1 LHRAVACSVR
11 PPRVTGNKIPIALK
25 KELMVMA
32 DEKNTER
39 LPRLGIFRN
48 WLSLAGILL
57 MASALFAFVLLT
69 LIDALAH
76 VSNPYIGILTYLV
89 APAFLFMG
97 MAITF
102 LGIIWQRR
110 KLRKA
115 GKIPGI
121 FPAFQ
126 VDLSRARDRKLL
138 GWFLVASTL
147 FLLTTAV
154 LSYHTYHYS
163 ESVQFCGQAC
173 HTVMKPELV
182 TYQHGP
188 HARVA
193 CVECHIGKGAEWFV
207 KAKISGTYQVY
218 AVAFDK
224 YPRPVPTPI
233 KNLRPAQETCEQCHW
248 PKKFVGNLDRTY
260 NYFLGEETNTPYS
273 IRLTMKVGGGDPTH
287 GPVGGIHWH
296 MNVGNKVQYIAA
308 KSEKG
313 AWLPDETRQ
322 SIPWVRVVDSQGV
335 VTEYRTKNFTNAI
348 KENEIRTMDCMD
360 CHNRPAHKY
369 KSPND
374 AVNLAISLG
383 QIDRTLPWIKTNAV
397 FALTR
402 NYTNETEATQ
412 KIATILDDRYRGDA
426 RIKPAIDV
434 VQQIYRDNFFPEMKA
449 QWDKYPDNIGHMI
462 WPGCFRCHDG
472 KHVTNDNKRSIKAS
486 DCNTCHTIL
495 AQGSGDELN
504 LLTPGGQ
511 KFKHPG
517 DEVDGACN
525 DCHTGGL

>member
-1 LHRAVACSVR
+1 
-11 PPRVTGNKIPIALK
+11 
-25 KELMVMA
+25 M
-32 DEKNTER
+32 NTEPKSER

-48 WLSLAGILL
+48 WLSLSGLVIMLG
-57 MASALFAFVLLT
+57 SLFAFALLS

-89 APAFLFMG
+89 APAFLFFG
-97 MAITF
+97 LALTG
-102 LGIIWQRR
+102 LGVVLRR
-110 KLRKA
+110 RRARKA
-115 GKIPGI
+115 GEIPGGM
-121 FPAFQ
+121 PSFQ
-126 VDLSRARDRKLL
+126 VDLARPRDRKLL
-138 GWFLVASTL
+138 GWFLLASTL
-147 FLLTTAV
+147 FLFVTAV
-154 LSYHTYHYS
+154 LSYHTYHFS

-182 TYQHGP
+182 TYGNGS
-188 HARVA
+188 HARVS
-193 CVECHIGKGAEWFV
+193 CVECHIGPGAEWFV

-218 AVAFDK
+218 AVAFNK
-224 YPRPVPTPI
+224 YPKPVPTPI

-260 NYFLGEETNTPYS
+260 NYFLGEETNTPFS

-296 MNVGNKVQYIAA
+296 MNVGNKVQYYAT
-308 KSEKG
+308 
-313 AWLPDETRQ
+313 DEARQ
-322 SIPWVRVVDSQGV
+322 KIPWVRIVDEQGV
-335 VTEYRTKNFTNAI
+335 VTEFRTPTFTNTVPDS
-348 KENEIRTMDCMD
+348 EMRTMDCMD

-369 KSPND
+369 MSPD
-374 AVNLAISLG
+374 KAVNLAMSLED

-397 FALTR
+397 YALTR
-402 NYTNETEATQ
+402 NYTNETLALRG
-412 KIATILDDRYRGDA
+412 IATILAERYPKDKFPTRQESV
-426 RIKPAIDV
+426 RKAIDV
-434 VQQIYRDNFFPEMKA
+434 VQRIYRDNFFPEMNA
-449 QWDKYPDNIGHMI
+449 SWDKYPDNIGHMI

-472 KHVTNDNKRSIKAS
+472 KHNTADGKRSIKAS

-495 AQGSGDELN
+495 AQGKGEELN